1 MGEIPLRIPFFYGA
15 HSLIIDS
22 KNRLLLPSQIRK
34 RIDPK
39 LDGEALF
46 VTLRGHAPKGRVLWL
61 YPEKYYEQLLMS
73 VMPPDITPN
82 DDLIDYAQMTFA
94 MAERVEWDNQGRIG
108 LPASLLKD
116 AGLGNEVSLIGMRD
130 HLELW
135 NRADWDSRR
144 IHVLEEGRNIEIRGK
159 AALKDLRKGES

>member
-1 MGEIPLRIPFFYGA
+1 MEKGDSPLRVPFFYGA

-34 RIDPK
+34 RIDPE

-46 VTLRGHAPKGRVLWL
+46 VTLRGHAPKARVLWL

-73 VMPPDITPN
+73 LMPPDIIPN
-82 DDLIDYAQMTFA
+82 DDLTEYAQMTFA

-116 AGLGNEVSLIGMRD
+116 AGLGNAVSLIGMRD

-135 NRADWDSRR
+135 NRSDWDARR
-144 IHVLEEGRNIEIRGK
+144 LRVLEEGRSIEIK
-159 AALKDLRKGES
+159 